1 MVNGISE
8 IDLEE
13 WETEIHHAEEN
24 RLQDRSLMDI
34 IGAKQHNRDRAAVSL
49 SMNSGPIGSSVTD
62 WIRTAIDIEEQQ

>member
-1 MVNGISE
+1 
-8 IDLEE
+8 
-13 WETEIHHAEEN
+13 
-24 RLQDRSLMDI
+24 MDI